1 MTEEYISVEQL
12 AKLCSVD
19 RETIRRWRKR
29 GIRGVMLE
37 SVDTAGLRGKPVYF
51 TKDAVR
57 RFAEVYPKM
66 MTEQLA
72 AVLMET
78 EETVSEEEGS
88 IMSVRV
94 DVEEESYIA
103 PSAEYKT
110 EAAADIQEADLIKM
124 MKARQK
130 ILTEEL
136 QRLENALKALSGN

>member
-37 SVDTAGLRGKPVYF
+37 SVNTEGLRGKPVYF

-57 RFAEVYPKM
+57 DFAKAYPKM
-66 MTEQLA
+66 MTEQLS
-72 AVLMET
+72 AVLTET
-78 EETVSEEEGS
+78 EDTFST
-88 IMSVRV
+88 
-94 DVEEESYIA
+94 EEESVMSVCMDTEDERYA
-103 PSAEYKT
+103 LPAAECEMET
-110 EAAADIQEADLIKM
+110 ADIQEADLIMM

-130 ILTEEL
+130 ILKEEL
-136 QRLENALKALSGN
+136 HRLEKALKALTGE